1 MLIISISDTSQYNI
15 PYSLSR
21 YWSIVSVD
29 DVTIAV
35 LSELQVIRLWFGT
48 IHHLDCT
55 GNLTVLIMDYY
66 ITECFFIT
74 VFFLNVIQMIASPL

>member
-21 YWSIVSVD
+21 YCTSTSIISVD

-48 IHHLDCT
+48 IRHLDCT
-55 GNLTVLIMDYY
+55 GNLTCTNYGLLHNRM
-66 ITECFFIT
+66 FFIT
-74 VFFLNVIQMIASPL
+74 VFFLV

>member
-1 MLIISISDTSQYNI
+1 MLIISISDSSQYNI

-48 IHHLDCT
+48 IHHFDCT
-55 GNLTVLIMDYY
+55 GNLACTNYGLLHNRMFFYY
-66 ITECFFIT
+66 CI
-74 VFFLNVIQMIASPL
+74 FLHIIQMTASPL